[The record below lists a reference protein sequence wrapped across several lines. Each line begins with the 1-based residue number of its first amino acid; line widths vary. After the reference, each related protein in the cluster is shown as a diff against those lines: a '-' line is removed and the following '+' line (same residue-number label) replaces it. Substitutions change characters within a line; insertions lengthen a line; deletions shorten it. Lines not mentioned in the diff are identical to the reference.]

1 MSRFLRLA
9 FRLSGREQVVFYA
22 MIVLTIVALVSTA
35 ISHQRTTETMV
46 EIANS
51 NRVWGDYLDLLSK
64 LEVRA
69 GNVNAPGN
77 DVFGSRDVLLER
89 TRFRT
94 LQAQFDLDL
103 DRLQQAIAVAMPN
116 RDMFAD
122 QESLKAVE
130 EIEGR
135 MARSTEMIFERLESG
150 DLAGGAR
157 TMAEMDKHY
166 ADLRTQLQQI
176 GLKWTDV
183 KRGYADQ
190 QMEVIG
196 SLKNVNAL
204 VMAVN
209 LLFILGLI
217 ISGYRIFY
225 RLRES
230 ERELTEARNEA
241 VRASQVKAR
250 FIANI
255 SHEIRTPMNG
265 IMGMTRLLSDAGL
278 TREAAHYV
286 ETIKTCGNT
295 LLALINDVLLFSKM
309 ESERVSLDVRPF
321 DVRRAVKDVLELLSV
336 AAKEKGLAMS
346 SCLDESLPRCL
357 MGDDMRFR
365 QVLTNL
371 VSNAIKFTDRGT
383 VVVDGAATLIEGNR
397 YDVRLAVTDSGIGI
411 APEVQGKLFQA
422 FYQVRDE
429 RAAASM
435 GGTGLGLA
443 ICKAIC
449 AAMGGSIQVQS
460 EIGRGTTFNVR
471 FQAEGVECVSVVS
484 PERVAQIEED
494 LGERLPLRIL
504 LVEDNPTNQF
514 VTVEFL
520 AMFGY
525 GTDVAA
531 NGQKALEMIERRE
544 YDLIFMDCRMPVMDG
559 FEATKCIRQ
568 APVGAHRP
576 AIIAL
581 TASAFEDDYAKCL
594 AVGMDDVLAKP
605 VDINMLQQ
613 ALVKWGGDRG
623 RGAPA
628 RDRAD
633 RRSAEAVNGGP
644 IEGAVLLEE
653 FAGMERSLASGIEL
667 FLRDSPGML
676 RRIHDA
682 LEACDTDGLCHA
694 AHTLKGT
701 AAMFRAPSIVS
712 LCRTIEQCGLE
723 GLLGQA
729 ADLSCALALELE
741 RAREVL
747 ALLKVQCQV
756 ISSEHQVGR

>member
-1 MSRFLRLA
+1 MSGFHRLA
-9 FRLSGREQVVFYA
+9 FRLLGREQVIFYA
-22 MIVLTIVALVSTA
+22 MIVLTIVALISTA

-51 NRVWGDYLDLLSK
+51 NRAWSDYLDLLSK

-77 DVFGSRDVLLER
+77 DVFESRNVPLER
-89 TRFRT
+89 TRFRN

-103 DRLQQAIAVAMPN
+103 DRLQQAIAVVMPN
-116 RDMFAD
+116 RDMVAD

-150 DLAGGAR
+150 DLSGAAR

-176 GLKWTDV
+176 GLKWTEV

-196 SLKNVNAL
+196 SLKNVNAV

-217 ISGYRIFY
+217 ISGYRIFH

-230 ERELTEARNEA
+230 EHELIEARNEA

-278 TREAAHYV
+278 TRQAAHYV
-286 ETIKTCGNT
+286 ETIKTCGT
-295 LLALINDVLLFSKM
+295 ALLALINDVLLFSKM
-309 ESERVSLDVRPF
+309 ESERVNLDVRPF
-321 DVRRAVKDVLELLSV
+321 DVRKAINDVLELLSLS
-336 AAKEKGLAMS
+336 AKEKELALVS
-346 SCLDESLPRCL
+346 RLDESLPRYL

-371 VSNAIKFTDRGT
+371 VSNAIKFTDHGT
-383 VVVDGAATLIEGNR
+383 VAVDAAATLVEGNR
-397 YDVRLAVTDSGIGI
+397 YDVLLAVTDSGIGI
-411 APEVQGKLFQA
+411 APEAQGKLFQA
-422 FYQVRDE
+422 FYQVRDQ

-443 ICKAIC
+443 ICRAIC
-449 AAMGGSIQVQS
+449 TAMGGSIEVQS

-471 FQAEGVECVSVVS
+471 FQAEGTESGLIAS
-484 PERVAQIEED
+484 QERVARIEAD
-494 LGERLPLRIL
+494 LGARLPLRIL
-504 LVEDNPTNQF
+504 LVEDNPTNQL
-514 VTVEFL
+514 VAVEFL
-520 AMFGY
+520 AMLGY
-525 GTDVAA
+525 GADVAA
-531 NGQKALEMIERRE
+531 DGQKALEMIGRRE
-544 YDLIFMDCRMPVMDG
+544 YDLIFMDCRMPIMDG
-559 FEATKCIRQ
+559 FEATKHIRQ
-568 APVGAHRP
+568 RPAGARRP

-581 TASAFEDDYAKCL
+581 TACAFEDDYAKCL
-594 AVGMDDVLAKP
+594 AVGMDEVLAKP
-605 VDINMLQQ
+605 LDIDILQLT
-613 ALVKWGGDRG
+613 LVKWGGDKG
-623 RGAPA
+623 RGVSAH
-628 RDRAD
+628 DRTD

-644 IEGAVLLEE
+644 VEVEALLED
-653 FAGMERSLASGIEL
+653 FAGMERSIASGLGL
-667 FLRDSPGML
+667 FLQESPSML
-676 RRIHDA
+676 RRIRDA
-682 LEACDTDGLCHA
+682 MESRDGDRLCDA
-694 AHTLKGT
+694 ARNLKDT
-701 AAMFRAPSIVS
+701 AAMFRVPSVVG
-712 LCRTIEQCGLE
+712 LCRDIERY
-723 GLLGQA
+723 GQESRMGQV
-729 ADLSCALALELE
+729 ADLYRALTFEME
-741 RAREVL
+741 RARGPL
-747 ALLKVQCQV
+747 ALLKAQCETIVQ
-756 ISSEHQVGR
+756 EHHVRR